1 MSATAV
7 EVRRV
12 TKIFRLYQEKFS
24 SLKERVIHLGHTP
37 YETFAALDDISF
49 EVEQGH
55 TLGLLGHNGSGK
67 STLLKCIAGILTPTR
82 GEIAVRGRVSAM
94 LEVGAG
100 FHPDLSGRDNI
111 YLNATLFGLSR
122 REVDARL
129 DDIIEFA
136 ELGPFI
142 ENQVKFYST
151 GMYARLGFAVAVN
164 MDPDVLL
171 VDEVLAV
178 GDARFQ
184 AKCLAKIREF
194 QQEGRTIIFV
204 SHSPDLVRSVC
215 DSAFVLDHGRLVG
228 GGPVRDAGTLL
239 TQLQLAG
246 SGLVSSPITQR
257 ELASPGPR
265 RVALGEL
272 RANGVAVEQPVVI
285 ESRSA
290 LELRIGVVNHE
301 PRRALVHVEVALV
314 NSQGSSVLAV
324 RSVEMDL
331 DPIIV
336 HATTTIL
343 VQFADVPLAAGI
355 YQIQVALSDAA
366 DGELLD
372 RRQWDTALKI
382 TDHHSGVDG
391 VVTTDVNLFVE

>member
-1 MSATAV
+1 VAQTAV
-7 EVRRV
+7 EVRGV
-12 TKIFRLYQEKFS
+12 TKIFRLYQEKYT
-24 SLKERVIHLGHTP
+24 SLKERVIHWGRVP
-37 YETFAALDDISF
+37 YESFAALDDITF

-82 GEIAVRGRVSAM
+82 GEVAVRGRVAAM

-129 DDIIEFA
+129 DDIIEFS

-142 ENQVKFYST
+142 ENQVKFYSS

-184 AKCLAKIREF
+184 AKCIAKIREF
-194 QQEGRTIIFV
+194 QAEGRTIIFV
-204 SHSPDLVRSVC
+204 SHSPDLVRAVC

-228 GGPVRDAGTLL
+228 GGPTHEAISLL

-246 SGLVSSPITQR
+246 SGLNTPATSIA
-257 ELASPGPR
+257 ELASVPR
-265 RVALGEL
+265 HVVVEEV
-272 RANGVAVEQPVVI
+272 RANGQLVEQPVPL
-285 ESRSA
+285 RA
-290 LELRIGVVNHE
+290 GNPLELSFVVE
-301 PRRALVHVEVALV
+301 ERDGRPTSITLEVSILD
-314 NSQGSSVLAV
+314 SQGDGVLTA
-324 RSVEMDL
+324 RSQEMGL
-331 DPIIV
+331 DPFVV
-336 HATTTIL
+336 HGAGKFL
-343 VQFADVPLAAGI
+343 VQVGEVPLAAGI
-355 YQIQVALSDAA
+355 YQLQVTVADARS
-366 DGELLD
+366 GEMLERRRLDTAIKVVDD
-372 RRQWDTALKI
+372 RRGI
-382 TDHHSGVDG
+382 TGVIA
-391 VVTTDVNLFVE
+391 TDVTFFAE

>member
-1 MSATAV
+1 MGQTAV
-7 EVRRV
+7 EVRGV
-12 TKIFRLYQEKFS
+12 TKIFRLYQEKYT
-24 SLKERVIHLGHTP
+24 SLKERVIHGGRVP
-37 YETFAALDDISF
+37 YESFAALDDITF

-82 GEIAVRGRVSAM
+82 GEVAVRGRVAAM

-122 REVDARL
+122 KEVDARL
-129 DDIIEFA
+129 DDIIEFS

-142 ENQVKFYST
+142 ENQVKFYSS

-184 AKCLAKIREF
+184 AKCIAKIREF
-194 QQEGRTIIFV
+194 QAEGRTIIFV
-204 SHSPDLVRSVC
+204 SHSPELVRAVC

-228 GGPVRDAGTLL
+228 GGPTQDAITLL

-246 SGLVSSPITQR
+246 SGLGSPAPVIA
-257 ELASPGPR
+257 ELDEAPR
-265 RVALGEL
+265 QVVVGSLQ
-272 RANGVAVEQPVVI
+272 ANGVAVEQPVGLN
-285 ESRSA
+285 SGDP
-290 LELRIGVVNHE
+290 LELRFVLEERSGQPTPVDVEI
-301 PRRALVHVEVALV
+301 ALLAP
-314 NSQGSSVLAV
+314 QGSPVLVASSREMGMDPFV
-324 RSVEMDL
+324 VHRSAKL
-331 DPIIV
+331 
-336 HATTTIL
+336 L
-343 VQFADVPLAAGI
+343 VQIAQLPVAAGV
-355 YQIQVALSDAA
+355 YQLGVSVSSAMT
-366 DGELLD
+366 GELLE
-372 RRQWDTALKI
+372 RAQWDTALRVH
-382 TDHHSGVDG
+382 DPRRGLSGMLS
-391 VVTTDVNLFVE
+391 TDVTFFAE

>member
-1 MSATAV
+1 LGQTAV
-7 EVRRV
+7 EVRGV
-12 TKIFRLYQEKFS
+12 TKIFRLYQEKYT
-24 SLKERVIHLGHTP
+24 SLKERVIHGGRVP
-37 YETFAALDDISF
+37 YESFAALDDITF

-82 GEIAVRGRVSAM
+82 GEVAVRGRVAAM

-122 REVDARL
+122 KEVDARL
-129 DDIIEFA
+129 DDIIEFS

-142 ENQVKFYST
+142 ENQVKFYSS

-184 AKCLAKIREF
+184 AKCIAKIREF
-194 QQEGRTIIFV
+194 QAEGRTIIFV
-204 SHSPDLVRSVC
+204 SHSPELVRAVC

-228 GGPVRDAGTLL
+228 GGPTQDAITLL

-246 SGLVSSPITQR
+246 SGLGSPAPVIA
-257 ELASPGPR
+257 ELDEAPR
-265 RVALGEL
+265 QVVVGSLQ
-272 RANGVAVEQPVVI
+272 ANGVAVEQPVGLN
-285 ESRSA
+285 SGDP
-290 LELRIGVVNHE
+290 LELRFVLEERSGQPTPVDVEI
-301 PRRALVHVEVALV
+301 ALLAP
-314 NSQGSSVLAV
+314 QGSPVLVASS
-324 RSVEMDL
+324 REMGM
-331 DPIIV
+331 DPFVV
-336 HATTTIL
+336 HGSAKLL
-343 VQFADVPLAAGI
+343 VQIAQLPVAAGV
-355 YQIQVALSDAA
+355 YQLGVSVSSAMT
-366 DGELLD
+366 GELLE
-372 RRQWDTALKI
+372 RAQWDTALRVH
-382 TDHHSGVDG
+382 DPRRGLSGMLS
-391 VVTTDVNLFVE
+391 TDVTFFAE